1 MKALEPVPAPP
12 DPPELPDAARP
23 RWPAWMGFAAMG
35 GGLVAVTVAA
45 IPLVPAALV
54 LDEPGA
60 LGAVALLVLILVQD
74 VAFVLTAGFFARLKG
89 RLRAWHFGL
98 RATPPKRTLAIAVG
112 AGLGIFGFELGYIEL
127 LGVDETNVDDLSGD
141 GALAVLA
148 ISLAV
153 IVVAP
158 VTEELFFRAFFYRSL
173 RTRLPVWPAVAING
187 SVFGALHFQG
197 FESVQILPVIAVFGY
212 VVCLVYEFT
221 GSVFAVI
228 AIHAAFNTLASTGTE
243 STATLVL
250 PLVIG
255 AAVLCGC
262 VLAAVRLG
270 PGPSPF
276 PPPARA

>member
-1 MKALEPVPAPP
+1 VKALEPVPAPP

-45 IPLVPAALV
+45 IPLVPAALL

-197 FESVQILPVIAVFGY
+197 FEY

-276 PPPARA
+276 PPPAPA